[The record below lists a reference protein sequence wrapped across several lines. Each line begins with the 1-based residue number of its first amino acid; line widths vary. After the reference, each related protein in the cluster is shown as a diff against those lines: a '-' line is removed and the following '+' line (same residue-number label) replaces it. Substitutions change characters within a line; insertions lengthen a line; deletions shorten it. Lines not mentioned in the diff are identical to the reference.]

1 MRIQKMLQE
10 VQEERSALQKMSEI
24 VITSS
29 LLFNT
34 PNMALHQVDERE
46 EFILTFFSE
55 ELTFRACELIAFKKK
70 LKDLDIL
77 DLLRPESPDVE
88 IIPMPHCDRIL
99 VLTLG
104 EILELR
110 SLLSGSFSM
119 LELNSLIHREIIRK
133 AV

>member
-1 MRIQKMLQE
+1 
-10 VQEERSALQKMSEI
+10 MSEI
-24 VITSS
+24 INVPN
-29 LLFNT
+29 LLFQT
-34 PNMALHQVDERE
+34 PRMALHQLDERE
-46 EFILTFFSE
+46 EFILTFFDE
-55 ELTFRACELIAFKKK
+55 PLTFRACELIAFKKK

-77 DLLRPESPDVE
+77 ELLKPESPDVE

-104 EILELR
+104 EILELKE
-110 SLLSGSFSM
+110 LLSGSFSM